1 MATVSD
7 VVFTVHGY
15 DWAEFAENN
24 MDNPYVKSAK
34 VTSYARTDL
43 VNVMFEGV
51 KWYTKDEYID
61 AIYIF
66 FEDKDYLFTSLDE
79 DNSINQTDHVHSDDD
94 ISEFWDYAPQV
105 KLIV

>member
-1 MATVSD
+1 MAIVSD

-24 MDNPYVKSAK
+24 MDNPYVKGAK

-51 KWYTKDEYID
+51 KWYTKDDYID
-61 AIYIF
+61 EIIVYF
-66 FEDKDYLFTSLDE
+66 NDHDFLLTTLDE
-79 DNSINQTDHVHSDDD
+79 DNTVFQQDHVSDDNM

-105 KLIV
+105 KLVV

>member
-24 MDNPYVKSAK
+24 MDNPYVKGAK
-34 VTSYARTDL
+34 VISYARTDL
-43 VNVMFEGV
+43 VNVMFEDV
-51 KWYTKDEYID
+51 KWYTKDDYID
-61 AIYIF
+61 EIIVYF
-66 FEDKDYLFTSLDE
+66 NDHDFLLTTLDE
-79 DNSINQTDHVHSDDD
+79 DNTVFQQDHVSDDNM

>member
-24 MDNPYVKSAK
+24 MDNPYVKGAK

-43 VNVMFEGV
+43 VNVMFEDV
-51 KWYTKDEYID
+51 KWYTKDDYID
-61 AIYIF
+61 EIIVYF
-66 FEDKDYLFTSLDE
+66 NDHDFLLTTLDE
-79 DNSINQTDHVHSDDD
+79 DNTVFQQDHVSDDNM